1 MRCEQIG
8 EMMSARLDERLTTT
22 EDEALGGH
30 LASCSSCR
38 GEWEALS
45 SVDRFLSAAPVVAAP
60 MDLHVS
66 VLARLERRRRVRQA
80 LIGGS
85 ALSLG
90 ALLLALLTFSP
101 LLVWLVGAGSLLPMW
116 QAGGRAALAQ
126 MVSLLGTAARTSAVL
141 LRAFALPIVGVAA
154 CVVVLAGILNGL
166 WIGALY
172 RLQPTR

>member
-8 EMMSARLDERLTTT
+8 EMMSARLDERLTTI
-22 EDEALGGH
+22 EDQALGGH
-30 LASCSSCR
+30 LVLCSSCR

-45 SVDRFLSAAPVVAAP
+45 AVDRFLSAAPVVAAP
-60 MDLHVS
+60 MDLHVR
-66 VLARLERRRRVRQA
+66 VLARLERRKRVRQA

-90 ALLLALLTFSP
+90 TLLLALLTFSP
-101 LLVWLVGAGSLLPMW
+101 VVGWLVGAGSLLPMW
-116 QAGGRAALAQ
+116 RAGGPQAIGQVVSWLA
-126 MVSLLGTAARTSAVL
+126 TAARTGAVL

-154 CVVVLAGILNGL
+154 CIVVLAGILNGL